1 MGYCVYL
8 EESTL
13 KFKKDNMDKILNK
26 LSDFFKNGGELRWV
40 NGFNIEDMIPED
52 DDDEPLTLEEI
63 WDDLRYILKV
73 KDGYYIIDEFYG
85 EKLGDDL
92 RLFQLIA
99 EYFEDGYLQFC
110 GEDGDHFR
118 IVIEDGKACEK
129 WPELSW
135 E

>member
-26 LSDFFKNGGELRWV
+26 LSDFFKNGGELRWI

-92 RLFQLIA
+92 KLFQLIA
-99 EYFEDGYLQFC
+99 EYFEDGYLQF
-110 GEDGDHFR
+110 
-118 IVIEDGKACEK
+118 
-129 WPELSW
+129 
-135 E
+135 